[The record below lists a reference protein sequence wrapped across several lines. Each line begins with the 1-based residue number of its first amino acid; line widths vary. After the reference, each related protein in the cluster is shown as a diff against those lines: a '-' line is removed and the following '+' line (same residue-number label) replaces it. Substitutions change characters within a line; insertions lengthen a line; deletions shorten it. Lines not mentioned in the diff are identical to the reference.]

1 MSDNIQLTRLIFS
14 CEEAVLSGLIF
25 LLGGLYGT
33 LTPLPHTRQKTPTV
47 LKAIRLKS
55 PKNLAAGHLNIN
67 SLRNKF
73 ESSKSIISPT
83 CDMLLVSKTK
93 IYES

>member
-1 MSDNIQLTRLIFS
+1 MSDNIQVTRLIFS
-14 CEEAVLSGLIF
+14 CEEAVLSEGLIF

-33 LTPLPHTRQKTPTV
+33 LTPLPHTRQKTPTD

-55 PKNLAAGHLNIN
+55 PKNLNIN